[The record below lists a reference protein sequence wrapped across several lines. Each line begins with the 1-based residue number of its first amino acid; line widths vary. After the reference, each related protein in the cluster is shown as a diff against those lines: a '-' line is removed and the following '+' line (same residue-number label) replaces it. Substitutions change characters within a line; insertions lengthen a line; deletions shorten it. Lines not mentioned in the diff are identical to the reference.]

1 MKTLHGALA
10 APIILLSLVSAPSSV
25 DAQQRQSRPL
35 AGFDAIEVGGGI
47 DLFVRKGDAFT
58 VEVQASEDDAA
69 KIITEVVG
77 KTLQIK
83 RKSSL
88 GLFHWGDAG
97 SVYVTLP
104 VLVSLDASGGSD
116 VKGEGTF
123 ASDDL
128 RIAASGGSDLTM
140 DVAAGALHVEAS
152 GGSDLRLRGTA
163 RSAHVESSGGSDLN
177 ASALT
182 ADEAD
187 VDSSGGSDLAIGVVQ
202 KIVGEASGGS
212 DVTYT
217 GAPGS
222 VNVST
227 SGGAEIHHRQ

>member
-1 MKTLHGALA
+1 MKSHYVAVA
-10 APIILLSLVSAPSSV
+10 APIIFLISGSPSA

-35 AGFDAIEVGGGI
+35 TGFDAIEVGGGI
-47 DLFVRKGDAFT
+47 DLFVRKGDGFV

-69 KIITEVVG
+69 KIVTEVVG
-77 KTLQIK
+77 KTLK
-83 RKSSL
+83 VSRKSS
-88 GLFHWGDAG
+88 GFFNWGNAG

-104 VLVSLDASGGSD
+104 ALVALDASGGSD
-116 VKGEGTF
+116 VKTEGTF
-123 ASDDL
+123 ASDNL
-128 RIAASGGSDLTM
+128 RVVASGGSDLTI
-140 DVAAGALHVEAS
+140 DVAAGALHVDAS
-152 GGSDLRLRGTA
+152 GGSDLRVSGTA

-187 VDSSGGSDLAIGVVQ
+187 VDSSGGSDLAIGVRQ
-202 KIVGEASGGS
+202 KISGEASGGS

-222 VNVST
+222 VNVNT
-227 SGGAEIHHRQ
+227 SGGAEVHHR

>member
-1 MKTLHGALA
+1 MKTRYA
-10 APIILLSLVSAPSSV
+10 AVVASVILVPLVAASSSV

-35 AGFDAIEVGGGI
+35 TGFDAIEVGGGI
-47 DLFVRKGDAFT
+47 DLFVRKGDSFV
-58 VEVQASEDDAA
+58 VEVAASEENAA
-69 KIITEVVG
+69 KIVTEVVG

-83 RKSSL
+83 RKGSL
-88 GLFHWGDAG
+88 NFFHWGELG

-116 VKGEGTF
+116 VKAESTF

-128 RIAASGGSDLTM
+128 RVGASGGSDVTI

-152 GGSDLRLRGTA
+152 GGSDMRLSGTA
-163 RSAHVESSGGSDLN
+163 RSAHFESSGGSDLN

-182 ADEAD
+182 TDEAD
-187 VDSSGGSDLAIGVVQ
+187 VDSSGGSDLAIAVRQ
-202 KIVGEASGGS
+202 KITGEASGGS

-227 SGGAEIHHRQ
+227 SGGAELHHR

>member
-1 MKTLHGALA
+1 MKSRYGAVA
-10 APIILLSLVSAPSSV
+10 APLILLSLVLAASPA

-35 AGFDAIEVGGGI
+35 TGFDAIEVGGGI
-47 DLFVRKGDAFT
+47 DLIVRQGDAFV
-58 VEVQASEDDAA
+58 VEVQASEEDAA
-69 KIITEVVG
+69 KIVTEVVG
-77 KTLQIK
+77 KTLKIG

-88 GLFHWGDAG
+88 GFFQWGAAG

-104 VLVSLDASGGSD
+104 TLVSLDASGGSD
-116 VKGEGTF
+116 VKAEGKF
-123 ASDDL
+123 ASDNL
-128 RIAASGGSDLTM
+128 RIGASGGSDLTI
-140 DVAAGALHVEAS
+140 DVTAGQLRVEAS
-152 GGSDLRLRGTA
+152 GGSDLRVSGTA

-187 VDSSGGSDLAIGVVQ
+187 VDSSGGSDLKIGVRQ

-222 VNVST
+222 VDVDT
-227 SGGAEIHHRQ
+227 SGGAELHHR